1 MMRLCTDINR
11 SFPSIAAIFKSAS
24 SLADYK
30 KKLAKR
36 LKKVQKSYVPP
47 AVPSESNKLATLH
60 QLKQQY
66 GEDIRFILK
75 HASTAIHA
83 MRVKHGDE
91 KGLQLKQHIDGVKIW
106 AADLG
111 ILNNTEPNATISD
124 EQLEKLKAHLEHK
137 RMENILAHVVKLADP
152 DRFLLET
159 MERAE
164 TSTIENDQASRLMA
178 TALRKKY
185 EQLIRLEEDA
195 DPLPI
200 YQKALEQSQAAVP
213 PPTRHERN
221 EHQAA
226 LVHLEKMRSAST
238 LLLGW
243 SMVPEKITLPRNTMI
258 KAQTVAKEGISFVTN
273 VIKEHRKQ
281 LGGEPE
287 VSLEDAWMRPLVMPQ
302 VVDLADQPADAKRL
316 KPNHCRPVIRS
327 SVLLTPGRKTP
338 SNLLPALKRKR
349 AVLVRPEPRGE
360 GSHVILRFGKAFVM
374 TIYMVPLCVTFRC
387 YNKEVDDDTTTPSS
401 QSLVCAVSSSL
412 GSGLAEQPELSV
424 WGVKG
429 DSNTLGRVVR
439 ERLRDASAHATH
451 VLRQCFQNLTKEGTA
466 EFELEIRE
474 ATALLE
480 FIQLARTTYIQDWQ
494 DDDS

>member
-1 MMRLCTDINR
+1 MVFTH
-11 SFPSIAAIFKSAS
+11 SYFAAAIFKTAS

-47 AVPSESNKLATLH
+47 AVPSESNKLAVLH

-83 MRVKHGDE
+83 MRIKHGDE
-91 KGLQLKQHIDGVKIW
+91 KGLQLKQHIDGVKVW

-111 ILNNTEPNATISD
+111 ILKNTEPNATISD

-164 TSTIENDQASRLMA
+164 TSTVENDSASKLMA

-185 EQLIRLEEDA
+185 EQLIRLEDDA

-200 YQKALEQSQAAVP
+200 YQKALEQTQVAVP
-213 PPTRHERN
+213 PPTRNARN
-221 EHQAA
+221 DHQAA
-226 LVHLEKMRSAST
+226 LVHLDKMRQAST

-243 SMVPEKITLPRNTMI
+243 SMVPEKITLPRNNMI
-258 KAQTVAKEGISFVTN
+258 KAQTVAKEGISFVAN
-273 VIKEHRKQ
+273 VIKEQRKE
-281 LGGEPE
+281 LGDEPT
-287 VSLEDAWMRPLVMPQ
+287 VSLEDAWMRPLVLPQ
-302 VVDLADQPADAKRL
+302 VVDLGDQPAVDAKRP
-316 KPNHCRPVIRS
+316 KPYHCRPVIRS
-327 SVLLTPGRKTP
+327 SVLLTSGRKTP

-360 GSHVILRFGKAFVM
+360 GSHLILRFGKAFVM
-374 TIYMVPLCVTFRC
+374 TIYMVPLLVTFRC
-387 YNKEVDDDTTTPSS
+387 YTKEDDDDEAAAPTS
-401 QSLVCAVSSSL
+401 QSLGCAVSSSL
-412 GSGLAEQPELSV
+412 GSGLAEQSELSV

-429 DSNTLGRVVR
+429 SANALGRVVR